1 MPARGTVRDDR
12 PPAVEGGA
20 MPTYIML
27 TTLTPEGAQTV
38 HSSPD
43 RLSAV
48 NEEVEGFGCTVV
60 AQYAVL
66 GAYDFV
72 TIVEAPDN
80 ETIAHLSVDLGSRGT
95 DRFQTLPAIPVES
108 LVAKLKGPEQLGR
121 GSRA

>member
-1 MPARGTVRDDR
+1 
-12 PPAVEGGA
+12 

-27 TTLTPEGAQTV
+27 TTLTSDGAHTV
-38 HSSPD
+38 HANPD

-48 NEEVEGFGCTVV
+48 NEEVTTFGCKVV

-66 GAYDFV
+66 GAFDFV

-95 DRFQTLPAIPVES
+95 ARIQTLPAIPVET
-108 LVAKLKGPEQLGR
+108 LTEKLKGDEQLGR
-121 GSRA
+121 

>member
-1 MPARGTVRDDR
+1 
-12 PPAVEGGA
+12 

-27 TTLTPEGAQTV
+27 TTLTSEGAHTV
-38 HSSPD
+38 HANPD
-43 RLSAV
+43 RLNAV
-48 NEEVEGFGCTVV
+48 NDEVASFGCTVV

-95 DRFQTLPAIPVES
+95 AKIQTLPAISVES
-108 LVAKLKGPEQLGR
+108 LVEKLKGPDQLGR
-121 GSRA
+121 